1 MKKLIVAGIIVLSV
15 MVVNVYGGT
24 VFYKYS
30 DSSGFN
36 GHGTSYDIG
45 NPIYKFI
52 LL

>member
-15 MVVNVYGGT
+15 IVVDVYAGT
-24 VFYKYS
+24 TSYNYS